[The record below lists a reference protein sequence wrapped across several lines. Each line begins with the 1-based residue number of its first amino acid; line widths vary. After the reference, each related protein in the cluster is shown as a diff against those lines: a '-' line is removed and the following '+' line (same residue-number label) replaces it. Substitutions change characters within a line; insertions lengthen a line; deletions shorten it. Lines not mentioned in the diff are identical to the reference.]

1 MHHRWL
7 VLILALGAFLAG
19 GVDSSWG
26 ETPEAAAKRHYGA
39 GVHAYHQGNYD
50 KAVRELDLA
59 SGLAPDDARIFL
71 IRGAAKMRLGRVD
84 DAKSDFHYGASVEL
98 ASRQRDVGVAL
109 ERIQGADRLV
119 LESYRRQAR
128 AAATASQEV
137 LRAHE
142 KAVAEAKSAEAAGAK
157 APGDKPKAEPPTT
170 DKPTANPAPKKPA
183 AAKPDDSKTSDFD
196 DPFGSEADAAET
208 DEPVADEP
216 AEEEAVEDEASEEAP
231 EEETS
236 AESIDDADNDD
247 DDDDA
252 LPRPTPAPPRVSSFR
267 INNLPPD
274 ASDPFANDAQNTLG
288 RGAIEEAAEP
298 KGLADDSTSGDST
311 DGDAATSAASPAGAA
326 LGGGTSRGKP
336 GDDGDEPLEGFD
348 APAGD
353 ASKRSGSGAV
363 GAAFRA
369 LMRSVVPPGVS
380 LDKLPTIGPG
390 GAAPSGMPG
399 GMPSGGFEATDG
411 DDEPQAAEGTA
422 DPFDVPAAPAEEEP
436 SKAESGDAFEEE
448 DPFSTDAPEDAGDA
462 PTEESTDEATEEADD
477 DPFGS

>member
-19 GVDSSWG
+19 GVDSSRG
-26 ETPEAAAKRHYGA
+26 ETPEVAATRHYGA
-39 GVHAYHQGNYD
+39 GVHAYHQGQYD

-109 ERIQGADRLV
+109 ERIQGPDRLV

-128 AAATASQEV
+128 AAATASEEA

-142 KAVAEAKSAEAAGAK
+142 KAVAAAKSAEAASAK
-157 APGDKPKAEPPTT
+157 TPGDKPKADPPTN
-170 DKPTANPAPKKPA
+170 DRPAAKPAPQKPA
-183 AAKPDDSKTSDFD
+183 AAKPDDEDQASDFD
-196 DPFGSEADAAET
+196 DPFGSDTDEADT
-208 DEPVADEP
+208 DEAEAEEP
-216 AEEEAVEDEASEEAP
+216 AMEEAVEDASAEDEASEEP
-231 EEETS
+231 SDEEASGASSDGDTDSDTAGEVV
-236 AESIDDADNDD
+236 
-247 DDDDA
+247 
-252 LPRPTPAPPRVSSFR
+252 PRPKPAPRVSSFR

-288 RGAIEEAAEP
+288 RGAIEEASEP
-298 KGLADDSTSGDST
+298 KDLADDSADGDST
-311 DGDAATSAASPAGAA
+311 EAATSTAKPAGTAS
-326 LGGGTSRGKP
+326 GGGTSRGKP

-348 APAGD
+348 GPAGD
-353 ASKRSGSGAV
+353 APQKAGGGPV

-380 LDKLPTIGPG
+380 LDNLPAIGPG

-399 GMPSGGFEATDG
+399 GFEATDG
-411 DDEPQAAEGTA
+411 GVEAVPGEEAAE
-422 DPFDVPAAPAEEEP
+422 PFDVPAAPANEEP
-436 SKAESGDAFEEE
+436 ANAESGDAFEEE
-448 DPFSTDAPEDAGDA
+448 DPFSTDAPEDAGDS
-462 PTEESTDEATEEADD
+462 PTEEATDEATEEADD

>member
-1 MHHRWL
+1 MHHRGL

-19 GVDSSWG
+19 GVDSSRG
-26 ETPEAAAKRHYGA
+26 ETPEVAATRHYGA
-39 GVHAYHQGNYD
+39 GVHAYHQGQYD

-59 SGLAPDDARIFL
+59 SGLAPSDARIFL

-109 ERIQGADRLV
+109 ERIQGPDRLV

-128 AAATASQEV
+128 AAAAASEEA

-142 KAVAEAKSAEAAGAK
+142 KAVAAAKSAEAASVK
-157 APGDKPKAEPPTT
+157 TPGDKPKADPPTNERPAA
-170 DKPTANPAPKKPA
+170 KPAPQKPA
-183 AAKPDDSKTSDFD
+183 DAKPDDAKPADAKPDDEDQASDFD
-196 DPFGSEADAAET
+196 DPFGSDTDEAEADATEAE
-208 DEPVADEP
+208 EP
-216 AEEEAVEDEASEEAP
+216 AAEEAPAEDEASEEP
-231 EEETS
+231 SDEEASS
-236 AESIDDADNDD
+236 ASSDGDTDSDTADEVV
-247 DDDDA
+247 
-252 LPRPTPAPPRVSSFR
+252 PRPKPAPRVSSFR
-267 INNLPPD
+267 INDLPPD
-274 ASDPFANDAQNTLG
+274 ASDPFANDAQNALG
-288 RGAIEEAAEP
+288 RGAIEEASEP
-298 KGLADDSTSGDST
+298 KDLADDSADGDAT
-311 DGDAATSAASPAGAA
+311 DAATSTAKPAGTA

-348 APAGD
+348 GPAGD
-353 ASKRSGSGAV
+353 APQKAGGGPV

-380 LDKLPTIGPG
+380 LDNLPAIGPG

-399 GMPSGGFEATDG
+399 GFEATDG
-411 DDEPQAAEGTA
+411 GVEAVPGEEAAE
-422 DPFDVPAAPAEEEP
+422 PFDVPAAPADEEP
-436 SKAESGDAFEEE
+436 ANAESGDAFEEE

-462 PTEESTDEATEEADD
+462 PMDEATEEADD